1 MTLNNRLIV
10 VSVCCTGALV
20 VNAFSSPSM
29 SLARRETRLYSS
41 PLDDDDDDELSRLIG
56 KRSEIKRKIKKS
68 NEEEPT
74 PESLEFDIT
83 EDDLDWDELPEF
95 KTKRVARN
103 TPKASEAEAK
113 KKKDEEDKGSG
124 LDFMADY
131 EDEGDFHIP
140 NRIGISTVAWGE
152 ISRGFV
158 SGGKLTKKQR
168 REGKFVPGD
177 LQVSNAL
184 RSSSSLAVLV

>member
-1 MTLNNRLIV
+1 MRLNRRLIV
-10 VSVCCTGALV
+10 LSVGCTGALV
-20 VNAFSSPSM
+20 VNAFSSPTI

-41 PLDDDDDDELSRLIG
+41 PLDDDDELSRLIG

-68 NEEEPT
+68 SEEEPT

-103 TPKASEAEAK
+103 KPKASEAEAK
-113 KKKDEEDKGSG
+113 KKKEEEDKGSG
-124 LDFMADY
+124 LDFLADY

-152 ISRGFV
+152 VSRGFV
-158 SGGKLTKKQR
+158 SAGKLTKKMR

-177 LQVSNAL
+177 LQVSSPL
-184 RSSSSLAVLV
+184 FFFFSHCTCD